1 MKKAKDGT
9 DTTVR
14 KTESWKMNID
24 EQLGTGTYNNIDVMN
39 ARSVT
44 TNFKGSSELHRLVTL
59 FFNPSCHSQIKQALH
74 MMASCTSNS

>member
-14 KTESWKMNID
+14 KTESWKTNID

-44 TNFKGSSELHRLVTL
+44 TNFKGS
-59 FFNPSCHSQIKQALH
+59 
-74 MMASCTSNS
+74 